1 MKSVEEG
8 YKEVFFSYFEFGWIY
23 YLQSLN
29 TSLVILIVNGKLKY
43 NEKLHYDRF
52 IKLLKC
58 LFVLFRVKLFSE
70 MERGWEP
77 SNLLNSKV
85 GCKQFSLYYV
95 CSFKL
100 LCQLYLFQDVL
111 NMYNYFEK
119 ELLGRCRKELNKFL
133 LHV

>member
-1 MKSVEEG
+1 M
-8 YKEVFFSYFEFGWIY
+8 
-23 YLQSLN
+23 
-29 TSLVILIVNGKLKY
+29 VILIVNGKLKC

-77 SNLLNSKV
+77 SNLLNFKV

-133 LHV
+133 LPV